1 MNDQSQIRRYTVS
14 LDVQYSDRPE
24 SAASVSERV
33 SMVDGVAVTFED
45 AHLMALNQIIGS
57 ALNSHL
63 HELGAVGYSMFVSP
77 GSLSPDVDTVSATD
91 DR

>member
-1 MNDQSQIRRYTVS
+1 
-14 LDVQYSDRPE
+14 
-24 SAASVSERV
+24 
-33 SMVDGVAVTFED
+33 MVDGVAVTSED

-63 HELGAVGYSMFVSP
+63 HKLGAVGYSMFVSP
-77 GSLSPDVDTVSATD
+77 GSLGSDVDTMSATD

>member
-1 MNDQSQIRRYTVS
+1 MS

-24 SAASVSERV
+24 SATTTLEQVSTIE
-33 SMVDGVAVTFED
+33 GVPVTVED

-57 ALNSHL
+57 ALTSHL

-77 GSLSPDVDTVSATD
+77 AGWTPTST
-91 DR
+91 R